1 MKLGRY
7 VLVITLTLLCI
18 VSIASLVHPVQA
30 NLSPTS
36 RVGLYVVSVDG
47 NKIEALNGITGV
59 VDYSGSDAATVINAA
74 LSAMTSGGEIY
85 LKAGTYALSSPI
97 YLPNRRNILI
107 AGEGNSTILSAA
119 GKYEAVIYLLGTSN
133 STIQNLAING
143 NESSYDAKGI
153 SMAASDHVTVNN
165 VVVQN
170 CLEGGIMSYQGGYHK
185 ILNSRIVGNGA
196 TRSQAGFGSGIDF
209 DSSSFSLIS
218 GNVVASNYNIGIW
231 ATGTSATTYGYL
243 ITNNTV
249 YDNGAAP
256 PTTAGIQLGT
266 STLTVYNS
274 TISNNIVEYNHQDGI
289 WLYQANGNLVTG
301 NTVYHNGDTG
311 ISMHTATGNQIQANN
326 VEQNEDAICI
336 LVNSNN
342 NLITGNQLNANRNY
356 GIDLDA
362 TNTGNVIENNYF
374 SDNGASPAIAGTL
387 TGSTIINNIGYTNT
401 SYGLAFAVMG
411 IGVGVAAAGVGVAVA
426 MSRRGG
432 SEVLSYGGYYYC
444 RRHRVPVWFVNG
456 GLWCPIEQRHLR
468 TGHVRGSH

>member
-1 MKLGRY
+1 MNGSKWKVTLY
-7 VLVITLTLLCI
+7 VLLAVISIWSPWALGYENRAHALTG
-18 VSIASLVHPVQA
+18 QD
-30 NLSPTS
+30 NLTPTR
-36 RVGLYVVSVDG
+36 RVALYVISVDG
-47 NKIEALNGITGV
+47 NKIRALNGITGV

-74 LSAMTSGGEIY
+74 LSAMTSGGELF
-85 LKAGTYALSSPI
+85 LKAGTYSLSSPI

-107 AGEGNSTILSAA
+107 TGEGNSTILSAA

-153 SMAASDHVTVNN
+153 SMAASDHVTVRN

-170 CLEGGIMSYQGGYHK
+170 CLEGGILSYQGGYHK

-196 TRSQAGFGSGIDF
+196 AGSRSGFGSGIDL

-311 ISMHTATGNQIQANN
+311 ISMHTATGNRIQGNN
-326 VEQNEDAICI
+326 VDQNGGYAGIG
-336 LVNSNN
+336 LGVNSNN
-342 NLITGNQLNANRNY
+342 NLITGNNVSANTNY
-356 GIDLDA
+356 GIYFADA
-362 TNTGNVIENNYF
+362 TNAGNIIENNYF
-374 SDNGASPAIAGTL
+374 KDNGASPAIAGAL
-387 TGSTIINNIGYTNT
+387 TGSTIKDNTGY
-401 SYGLAFAVMG
+401 
-411 IGVGVAAAGVGVAVA
+411 
-426 MSRRGG
+426 
-432 SEVLSYGGYYYC
+432 
-444 RRHRVPVWFVNG
+444 P
-456 GLWCPIEQRHLR
+456 
-468 TGHVRGSH
+468 